1 MSNAPLDENDFE
13 DFLDRQ
19 GADPA
24 RWPPAAHA
32 QATAL
37 LRSSA
42 RARALLAEAQRLE
55 EGLADAFRSVPAPP
69 GLAARILANVSAVP
83 QGGTWTERLAIWMA
97 GTIWRPVGLASLPL
111 ILGFALGMG
120 FAPDTADLEAQVL
133 IVLSDTG
140 FANLELGD
148 EP

>member
-1 MSNAPLDENDFE
+1 MSNAPFDENDFE

-24 RWPPAAHA
+24 RWPPAAHSR
-32 QATAL
+32 ATAL

-55 EGLADAFRSVPAPP
+55 EALGDAFPWAQAPP
-69 GLAARILANVSAVP
+69 GLAARILAKVSEAP
-83 QGGTWTERLAIWMA
+83 QGGAWSERLATWMA
-97 GTIWRPVGLASLPL
+97 GAIWRPVGLASLPL
-111 ILGFALGMG
+111 ILGFATGMS
-120 FAPDTADLEAQVL
+120 FAPDTVDLEAQVL
-133 IVLSDTG
+133 IALSDTG

>member
-1 MSNAPLDENDFE
+1 MSNAPFDENDFE

-24 RWPPAAHA
+24 RWSPAAHSR
-32 QATAL
+32 ATAL

-42 RARALLAEAQRLE
+42 RARAVLAEAQRLE
-55 EGLADAFRSVPAPP
+55 EVLGDAFPSLPAPP
-69 GLAARILANVSAVP
+69 GLAARILAKASEAP
-83 QGGTWTERLAIWMA
+83 QGGTWTERLTIWMA
-97 GTIWRPVGLASLPL
+97 GAIWRPVGLASLPL

-120 FAPDTADLEAQVL
+120 FAPGTADLEAQVL

>member
-1 MSNAPLDENDFE
+1 MSNAPFNENYFQ

-19 GADPA
+19 GADPD
-24 RWPPAAHA
+24 RWPPAAHE

-42 RARALLAEAQRLE
+42 RARALFAEAQRLE
-55 EGLADAFRSVPAPP
+55 EVLGDAFPSLPAPP
-69 GLAARILANVSAVP
+69 GLAARILATVSEAP
-83 QGGTWTERLAIWMA
+83 QAGTWTERLATWMA
-97 GTIWRPVGLASLPL
+97 GAIWRPVGLASLPL
-111 ILGFALGMG
+111 LLGFALGMS
-120 FAPDTADLEAQVL
+120 FTPDTADLEAQVL
-133 IVLSDTG
+133 IALSDTG